1 MAFLLILNVIFLD
14 QLSKVL
20 ISRFLSLNQSL
31 PVINRVFYLTLIHN
45 RGAAFGILKGQL
57 VFLIITALASIVLI
71 YLSLRQTRGK
81 KLSSYDISLCLILA
95 GGIGNLI
102 DRLVFGYVIDFL
114 DFRIWPVFNL
124 ADSAI
129 TVGAILLG
137 LSILQTSKRKV

>member
-1 MAFLLILNVIFLD
+1 MALLLILTILFLD
-14 QLSKVL
+14 QLSKIL
-20 ISRFLSLNQSL
+20 ICRFFSLNQSL
-31 PVINRVFYLTLIHN
+31 PVINKVFYLTLVHN

-57 VFLIITALASIVLI
+57 VFLILTAAVSIILI
-71 YLSLRQTRGK
+71 YLSLRVTRGR
-81 KLSSYDISLCLILA
+81 KLSFYNISLCLILA

-129 TVGAILLG
+129 TIGAVLLG
-137 LSILQTSKRKV
+137 WSILTSNKRKC